1 MNKDLKD
8 KIYILDTTLRD
19 GAQKADISFSV
30 DDKIR
35 LAEKFDDIGIDYIEV
50 GFPASN
56 PKEMEVFEKLKG
68 KNFEYSKIVAFGMT
82 RYKNVK
88 VEDDSNIKQLIE
100 SGADVAC
107 IVGKSSKLQVLKV
120 IETTPENNLDM
131 IATSIKYLK
140 KYFPEV
146 IFDAEH
152 FFDGFYENPDYAIE
166 TLKVALEAG
175 ADYLCLCDTNGGML
189 PHNVIEILDRVN
201 KKIRATIG
209 VHFHNDSGCAVA
221 NSIIA
226 VTRGIKMV
234 HGTING
240 YGERCGNADLCQVI
254 PNLELKLNKKC
265 LKEGNLQYITS
276 LSRFVSETAN
286 QIANPGQP
294 FVGRNAFTH
303 KGGMHVSGVSKLS
316 TAFEHVP
323 PEAVGNTR
331 QILISELS
339 GKKSVILRA
348 KEFGINLEDDLEK
361 VSEIL
366 NRVQNLEHKGYQFE
380 AADGSF
386 ELLVREVTGTKK
398 KFFKLES
405 FRVLDEK
412 KEDGRMLSEATV
424 KVQINGDRIIET
436 AEGNGPVNALD
447 KALRKAI
454 LSRYPVLSKIT
465 LTDFKVRVL
474 DEKKGTAAV
483 VRVLIESSDG
493 VKSWGTIGVSE
504 NIIEAS
510 WEALE
515 DSIIYGLMN
524 VGENTGENT
533 GENKDS
539 GNKNSG

>member
-1 MNKDLKD
+1 VKEMNRELKD

-30 DDKIR
+30 DDKLR
-35 LAEKFDDIGIDYIEV
+35 LIERFDDIGIDYIEV

-68 KNFEYSKIVAFGMT
+68 KKFDYSKIVAFGMT
-82 RYKNVK
+82 RYKNLK
-88 VEDDSNIKQLIE
+88 VEDDGNIKQLVQ
-100 SGADVAC
+100 SGADAVC
-107 IVGKSSKLQVLKV
+107 VVGKSSELQVKKV
-120 IETTPENNLDM
+120 IETTLDNNLGM
-131 IATSIKYLK
+131 IADTIEYLK

-152 FFDGFYENPDYAIE
+152 FFDGFNENSDYAVE
-166 TLKVALEAG
+166 TLKVAWQAG

-189 PHNVIEILDRVN
+189 PNNIIEILDRIN
-201 KKIRATIG
+201 KKIRATLG

-226 VTRGIKMV
+226 VNKGVKMV

-265 LKEGNLQYITS
+265 LKEGNLQHITS
-276 LSRFVSETAN
+276 LSRFVSEIAN
-286 QIANPGQP
+286 QISNPSQP

-303 KGGMHVSGVSKLS
+303 KGGMHVSGVSKIS
-316 TAFEHVP
+316 MAFEHVQ

-339 GKKSVILRA
+339 GKKSIILRA
-348 KEFGINLEDDLEK
+348 KEFGIDLENDLEK

-386 ELLVREVTGTKK
+386 ELLVRDATGMKK

-412 KEDGRMLSEATV
+412 KENGNMLSEATV

-493 VKSWGTIGVSE
+493 KKSWGTIGVSE

-510 WEALE
+510 WQALE

-524 VGENTGENT
+524 IE
-533 GENKDS
+533 KD
-539 GNKNSG
+539 K